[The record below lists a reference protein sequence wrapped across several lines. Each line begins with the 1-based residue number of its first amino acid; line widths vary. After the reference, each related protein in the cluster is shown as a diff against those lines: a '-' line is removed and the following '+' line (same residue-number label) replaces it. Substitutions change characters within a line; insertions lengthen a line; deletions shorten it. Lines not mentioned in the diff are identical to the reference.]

1 MAIAIAI
8 GSITYILYILYTWRR
23 FKMYCTF
30 NNVHVQDK
38 IADLIEDCVSQKEEK
53 VASEE
58 NTQHR
63 GNIRSLPN

>member
-1 MAIAIAI
+1 MD
-8 GSITYILYILYTWRR
+8 SIKQLSFRCREKTWRR

-38 IADLIEDCVSQKEEK
+38 IAELIEDCVSQKEEK

>member
-1 MAIAIAI
+1 
-8 GSITYILYILYTWRR
+8 
-23 FKMYCTF
+23 MYCTF

-38 IADLIEDCVSQKEEK
+38 IADLIEDCISQKEEK

>member
-1 MAIAIAI
+1 ME
-8 GSITYILYILYTWRR
+8 SIKQLSFRCRETTWRR

-38 IADLIEDCVSQKEEK
+38 IAELIEDCVSQKEEK
-53 VASEE
+53 VASEK